1 MGITTL
7 RSTCIEPNARVLVVD
22 DNPAIHDDIRKSL
35 TGVNTGVEEL
45 DALEASLLGA
55 GRQQETE
62 PAFEISSAFQGAE
75 ALERV
80 IAAREQ
86 GRPFALAFV
95 DVRMPPGMDGV
106 ETTAR
111 LLEADPELSVVICS
125 AYSDHSWE
133 EMTAR
138 IRNTDRVLI
147 LKKPFDTI
155 EVRQLAHALRA
166 RWQLARLATMRL
178 EELGEQVR
186 RHTDELE
193 AAKRRLEEEARAREQ
208 VLAQLAESN
217 EQIRALAFQDGLTG
231 LPNRRVLHDNLEK
244 LLARSS
250 RRQTEF
256 AVLFVD
262 LDNFKRINDTVGHHG
277 ADEVLRQLATTLG
290 ELIRA
295 EDVLALYVRQGVEP
309 DATAS
314 FASILDSVVS
324 RVGGDE
330 FVILLPELRDRF
342 AAGTVANRILERLDR
357 PFSVGDTQV
366 FVTASIGIA
375 TYPADGTTAEVLLRN
390 ADTAMYHAK
399 QQGKAAFQYYSREMN
414 AASMQRLKL
423 ESGLRHALDA
433 QQFELHYQPQVE
445 METGR
450 IMGAEALLRW
460 RDPDGNYIPP
470 GTFISIAE
478 DSGLIV
484 RLGEWVIRE
493 SCRQVLEW
501 QRAGLAPPP
510 ISVNVSAVQFRRQ
523 NLAAVIGNA
532 LRESGIDAR
541 LLKIEITESSL
552 MRVREAGTR
561 VLHELRGMGV
571 EVSLDDF
578 GTGYSSLSYL
588 RTFPVDL
595 LKIDRSFVAAMLHDE
610 KTAAVIEAIINVTR
624 VLRMKVLAE
633 GVERQEQFDYLRGLG
648 CDFVQGNLVS
658 AALSARE
665 FGRLLAARRR
675 PSGPRP
681 AVRPGPVPMRTVA
694 NPRR

>member
-1 MGITTL
+1 MSNTTL
-7 RSTCIEPNARVLVVD
+7 RNTCVETNRRVLVVD
-22 DNPAIHDDIRKSL
+22 DNPAIHEDISKSL
-35 TGVNTGVEEL
+35 AATGAGLQEL
-45 DALEASLLGA
+45 DALEASLFGTGPAQADA
-55 GRQQETE
+55 G
-62 PAFEISSAFQGAE
+62 FEITSAFQGAE
-75 ALERV
+75 ALAMV
-80 IAAREQ
+80 TAARAE

-111 LLEADPELSVVICS
+111 LLEADPELNVVICS

-133 EMTAR
+133 EMAAR
-138 IRNTDRVLI
+138 VCSADRVLI

-166 RWQLARLATMRL
+166 RWELARLAAMKL
-178 EELGEQVR
+178 DELAEQVR
-186 RHTDELE
+186 RHTAELE
-193 AAKRRLEEEARAREQ
+193 AAKRRLEEEVRAREQ
-208 VLAQLAESN
+208 ALKQLAESN

-231 LPNRRVLHDNLEK
+231 LPNRRVLHDNLQK

-250 RRQTEF
+250 RRRTEF

-262 LDNFKRINDTVGHHG
+262 LDNFKRINDTVGHQG
-277 ADEVLRQLATTLG
+277 ADELLRRLAATLG

-295 EDVLALYVRQGVEP
+295 EDVLALYVPQDADP

-314 FASILDSVVS
+314 FASILDSVVA

-330 FVILLPELRDRF
+330 FVILLPELRDRL
-342 AAGTVANRILERLDR
+342 AAGIVANRILEKLDR
-357 PFSVGDTQV
+357 PFNVGGTEV

-375 TYPADGTTAEVLLRN
+375 TYPADGTSAEVLLRN

-414 AASMQRLKL
+414 AASMRRLKL
-423 ESGLRHALDA
+423 ESGLRHALEA
-433 QQFELHYQPQVE
+433 GQFELHYQPQVE
-445 METGR
+445 IDTGR
-450 IMGAEALLRW
+450 IIGAEALLRW
-460 RDPDGNYIPP
+460 RDQEGNDVSPS
-470 GTFISIAE
+470 TFISIAE

-501 QRAGLAPPP
+501 QRAKLAPPP

-523 NLAAVIGNA
+523 NLTGVIGEA
-532 LRESGIDAR
+532 LREFGIDAR
-541 LLKIEITESSL
+541 FLKIEITESSL
-552 MRVREAGTR
+552 MSVREAGTR

-588 RTFPVDL
+588 RTLPVDM
-595 LKIDRSFVAAMLHDE
+595 LKIDRSFIAAMLHDE

-633 GVERQEQFDYLRGLG
+633 GVERREQFDYLRGLG
-648 CDFVQGNLVS
+648 CDFVQGIFVS
-658 AALSARE
+658 EALSAGD

-675 PSGPRP
+675 QAAPRP
-681 AVRPGPVPMRTVA
+681 ARSAGPVPVRTVA